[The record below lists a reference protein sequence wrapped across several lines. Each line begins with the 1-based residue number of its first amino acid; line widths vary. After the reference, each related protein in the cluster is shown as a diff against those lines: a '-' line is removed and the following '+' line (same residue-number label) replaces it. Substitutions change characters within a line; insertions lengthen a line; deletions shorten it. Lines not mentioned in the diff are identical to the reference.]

1 MYLKLDFKD
10 ENCLRK
16 KKNSMIHLLKYLS
29 FSEKISFLNKIYIW
43 IVKMMLML
51 VMVMMVVVWR

>member
-1 MYLKLDFKD
+1 
-10 ENCLRK
+10 
-16 KKNSMIHLLKYLS
+16 MIHLLKYLS